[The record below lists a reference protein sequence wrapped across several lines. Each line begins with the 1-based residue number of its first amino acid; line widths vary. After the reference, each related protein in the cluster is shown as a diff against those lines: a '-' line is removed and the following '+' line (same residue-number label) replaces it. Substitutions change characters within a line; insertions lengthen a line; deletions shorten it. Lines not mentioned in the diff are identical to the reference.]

1 MLIAVHND
9 QLVLAENAK
18 SDMAYYCPGCG
29 QGVILRRGKH
39 KITHY
44 AHKRGNNCGFS
55 EGETL
60 EHLKG
65 KKQIYQWAQ
74 KHHWNPQLEVYFP
87 TIAQRPDILLE
98 INGQTVAVEFQCS
111 PLSLERLLA
120 RNEGYRQL
128 KIPVWWILGSPYLRN
143 LRNKKI
149 VQFTQIFRKQFVL
162 LFWDVKRAQ
171 LVINQK
177 YRRCSYSRLK
187 YDKKIILMEQ
197 IEMLKKKQ
205 YHFDVY
211 PQSWKSTLGVFY
223 MTKIS
228 VKTKLKAVEE
238 YANGNVTLAS
248 VRHKYGIAEHDFQIW
263 VGIYARFGKGPLLNP
278 PKVTGDF
285 RLNLVKWKQENL
297 ASISETCI
305 HFGYRSP
312 GSVYQWERLYNKQGP
327 QALLRLRRGRKPKNG
342 QTTRQE
348 SRQASS
354 APKTEPN
361 LTKRKLIVKDTTRCL
376 KKIDSLEKASKKELA
391 QVIYDLKAKY
401 LLKDL
406 IDALPISMST
416 YQYWQNRFEHPD
428 EDEEELK
435 AVIKGLFN
443 YYQAEYGVRRLST
456 QIRDYYRLIGKKTP
470 NHKRIQRLMHEM
482 GLKCIKYNRRVRK
495 YDSSKGPNG
504 KKAKNKLNR
513 RFMSNRKYQ
522 KMVCDIT
529 ELKAHDGRKV
539 YLEIIKD
546 LATNQ
551 LLTWSISQHPN
562 LQFALDPLQQL
573 LKQLPHT
580 GYQLTLHTD
589 QGWHYQHRAWRKLLR
604 QGNIRQSMSHRAT
617 CLDNAA
623 CETVFSKLKA
633 EIGPDTSY
641 RNQEE
646 LSQAINEWI
655 HFYNERRIQTKLGN
669 QTPLQYEQNLVA

>member
-1 MLIAVHND
+1 
-9 QLVLAENAK
+9 
-18 SDMAYYCPGCG
+18 
-29 QGVILRRGKH
+29 
-39 KITHY
+39 
-44 AHKRGNNCGFS
+44 
-55 EGETL
+55 
-60 EHLKG
+60 
-65 KKQIYQWAQ
+65 
-74 KHHWNPQLEVYFP
+74 
-87 TIAQRPDILLE
+87 
-98 INGQTVAVEFQCS
+98 
-111 PLSLERLLA
+111 
-120 RNEGYRQL
+120 
-128 KIPVWWILGSPYLRN
+128 
-143 LRNKKI
+143 
-149 VQFTQIFRKQFVL
+149 
-162 LFWDVKRAQ
+162 
-171 LVINQK
+171 
-177 YRRCSYSRLK
+177 
-187 YDKKIILMEQ
+187 
-197 IEMLKKKQ
+197 
-205 YHFDVY
+205 
-211 PQSWKSTLGVFY
+211 
-223 MTKIS
+223 MTRIS
-228 VKTKLKAVEE
+228 IKTKLKAVEE
-238 YANGNVTLAS
+238 YANGSTNLAE
-248 VRHKYGIAEHDFQIW
+248 VRTKYGIAKLDFRIW

-312 GSVYQWERLYNKQGP
+312 GSVYQWECLYNKQGP
-327 QALLRLRRGRKPKNG
+327 QALLGLRRGRKPKND
-342 QTTRQE
+342 QPTRQAPSRRIMPTPKAE
-348 SRQASS
+348 SS
-354 APKTEPN
+354 P
-361 LTKRKLIVKDTTRCL
+361 TKRKLIVKDTTRRL

-391 QVIYDLKAKY
+391 QVIYELKAKY

-416 YQYWQNRFEHPD
+416 YQYWQNKFEHPN

-435 AVIKGLFN
+435 AVIQGLFD
-443 YYQAEYGVRRLST
+443 YYEAEYGVRRLSS
-456 QIRDYYRLIGKKTP
+456 QVRAYYQLIGKEAP
-470 NHKRIQRLMHEM
+470 NHKRVQRLMHEM
-482 GLKCIKYNRRVRK
+482 GLKCTKYNRRIRK

-504 KKAKNKLNR
+504 KKAKNRLNR

-529 ELKAHDGRKV
+529 ELKAHNGRKV

-551 LLTWSISQHPN
+551 ILAWAISQHPN
-562 LQFALDPLQQL
+562 LQFVLAPLQRL
-573 LKQLPHT
+573 LKQLPAT

-633 EIGPDTSY
+633 EIGSDTSY